1 VAIRARVLALDL
13 GKRRIGLAISDGLG
27 IMAHGLETLERTRI
41 REDLDRLAQIAY
53 EREAQLLLIGN
64 PLHMGGEESKGSHTA
79 REFGRRLSA
88 KTGIPVEFWDERL
101 TSVEANEIL
110 AARGVSAQRRKG
122 AVDRIAAILLL
133 ESYLQAHPVDT

>member
-1 VAIRARVLALDL
+1 VLALDL

-27 IMAHGLETLERTRI
+27 MMAHGLETLERTRI
-41 REDLDRLAQIAY
+41 REDLDRLARIAS
-53 EREAQLLLIGN
+53 ERNVQLFLVGD
-64 PLHMGGEESKGSHTA
+64 PLHLGGEESKGSHTA

-110 AARGVSAQRRKG
+110 AARGVSPERRKG

-133 ESYLQAHPVDT
+133 ERYLQAQPMDS